1 MKKSILRKL
10 LIPVALI
17 LFATANF
24 SCSNSRQSVGVE
36 QGWDLLGERKVNFVR
51 DRDAIEVRN
60 SNRYTAIRFQIEK
73 RDVRLNSLSVNYVNG
88 DKLSPQV
95 DDVIPAG
102 QTSRIIELAADGKV
116 ISSIDFKY
124 RTEGSILKGRGR
136 VLVFGKRYDPG
147 Y

>member
-1 MKKSILRKL
+1 MKKSNLKKL

-24 SCSNSRQSVGVE
+24 SCTNSRKSVGVE
-36 QGWDLLGERKVNFVR
+36 QGWDLLGEMKVNFVR
-51 DRDAIEVRN
+51 DRDALDVRN
-60 SNRYTAIRFQIEK
+60 SNKYTAIRFQIEK
-73 RDVRLNSLSVNYVNG
+73 RDVRLNSLSVYYVNG
-88 DKLSPQV
+88 DKLSPAI

-102 QTSRIIELAADGKV
+102 QSSRVIELAADGKV
-116 ISSIDFKY
+116 ISKIEFKY